1 VNAVMNYDFR
11 RWYARKQ
18 NVVVE
23 NRDWTAG
30 VSGWLGKLGE
40 TRKGDEMQANTAF
53 AGTADAVTPA
63 TLQQCATPVEKYTD
77 EQVRQFVIAL
87 EDPFDPSEIK
97 WRVTNTTSDRRRGQ
111 VIAYADPR
119 AYTDRLNA
127 LFTVRGWTREYTVQV
142 IQNFERKERGNGD
155 GIISGKIVVT
165 CRVTI
170 DGMGSH
176 SGLGEEWADNENAGT
191 SAEAQA
197 FKRACSCFGLGRY
210 LYDLDGNWVDLDER
224 KQPLSKPRL
233 PDWAL
238 PRRKPAAT
246 GNQNGHKH
254 TNGSGHLKP
263 QTLSAQALADLR
275 TKVKSLCGQVG
286 FGLARSVA
294 SSIASMENPD
304 EIQDAEMLSA
314 VSSKLEDTLRGV
326 GRLRTATGVVGQAAF
341 SQLCREMNL
350 AGDCLDDIPD
360 RRTLRLLIE
369 ALERKAGATA
379 LQQNGNGHGEQ
390 AASRTSLGHGNEL
403 GVARANL
410 VREAQRVGK
419 LRNMKVSDVIDR
431 AAKGAFRF
439 GELRRITA
447 DSLPAVTA
455 ATDVLR
461 QVTQ

>member
-1 VNAVMNYDFR
+1 
-11 RWYARKQ
+11 
-18 NVVVE
+18 
-23 NRDWTAG
+23 
-30 VSGWLGKLGE
+30 
-40 TRKGDEMQANTAF
+40 MQANTAF

>member
-1 VNAVMNYDFR
+1 
-11 RWYARKQ
+11 
-18 NVVVE
+18 
-23 NRDWTAG
+23 
-30 VSGWLGKLGE
+30 
-40 TRKGDEMQANTAF
+40 MQGNTAF
-53 AGTADAVTPA
+53 AGTADAAAPA
-63 TLQQCATPVEKYTD
+63 TVQQCATPVEKYSD

-87 EDPFDPSEIK
+87 EDPFDPREIK

-210 LYDLDGNWVDLDER
+210 LYDLGGNWVDLDER
-224 KQPLSKPRL
+224 KQPLSRPKL

-238 PRRKPAAT
+238 PMRKPVAT
-246 GNQNGHKH
+246 GHQNGHNH
-254 TNGSGHLKP
+254 TNGNGHLKP
-263 QTLSAQALADLR
+263 QALSAQALADLR
-275 TKVKSLCGQVG
+275 TKVKSLCEQVG
-286 FGLARSVA
+286 FGLAKSVTR
-294 SSIASMENPD
+294 SIASGENPD
-304 EIQDAEMLSA
+304 EIQDAGMLNA
-314 VSSKLEDTLRGV
+314 VSMKLEDTLRGV
-326 GRLRTATGVVGQAAF
+326 ERLRTATGVVGQTTF

-360 RRTLRLLIE
+360 RRTLRQLIE
-369 ALERKAGATA
+369 ALERKAGATP
-379 LQQNGNGHGEQ
+379 LQQNGNGHGG
-390 AASRTSLGHGNEL
+390 ASANRTSVGRGNEL
-403 GVARANL
+403 GAARADL

-455 ATDVLR
+455 ATEVLR
-461 QVTQ
+461 HVKQ

>member
-1 VNAVMNYDFR
+1 
-11 RWYARKQ
+11 
-18 NVVVE
+18 
-23 NRDWTAG
+23 
-30 VSGWLGKLGE
+30 
-40 TRKGDEMQANTAF
+40 MQGNTAF
-53 AGTADAVTPA
+53 AGTADAASPA
-63 TLQQCATPVEKYTD
+63 TVQQCATPVEKYTD
-77 EQVRQFVIAL
+77 EQVRQLVIAL
-87 EDPFDPSEIK
+87 EDPFDPREIK
-97 WRVTNTTSDRRRGQ
+97 WRVTNTNSDRRRGQ

-210 LYDLDGNWVDLDER
+210 LYDLGGNWVDLDER
-224 KQPLSKPRL
+224 KQPLSRPRL

-238 PRRKPAAT
+238 PKRKPAAT
-246 GNQNGHKH
+246 GHQNGHNR
-254 TNGSGHLKP
+254 TNANGHLK
-263 QTLSAQALADLR
+263 SQALSVPAFADLR
-275 TKVKSLCGQVG
+275 TKVKSLCEQVG
-286 FGLARSVA
+286 FGLARSVTR
-294 SSIASMENPD
+294 SIASIENPD
-304 EIQDAEMLSA
+304 EIHDAGMLSA
-314 VSSKLEDTLRGV
+314 VSVKLEDTLRGLE
-326 GRLRTATGVVGQAAF
+326 RLRTATGVVGQTTF
-341 SQLCREMNL
+341 SQVCREMNL

-360 RRTLRLLIE
+360 RRTLRQLIE
-369 ALERKAGATA
+369 ALEREAGATP
-379 LQQNGNGHGEQ
+379 LRQNGNGHGG
-390 AASRTSLGHGNEL
+390 ASANRTSARRGNEM
-403 GVARANL
+403 GAARADL

-439 GELRRITA
+439 GELRRLTA
-447 DSLPAVTA
+447 DSLAAVTA
-455 ATDVLR
+455 ARDVLR

>member
-1 VNAVMNYDFR
+1 
-11 RWYARKQ
+11 
-18 NVVVE
+18 
-23 NRDWTAG
+23 
-30 VSGWLGKLGE
+30 
-40 TRKGDEMQANTAF
+40 MQGNTAF
-53 AGTADAVTPA
+53 AGTADAASPA
-63 TLQQCATPVEKYTD
+63 TVQQCATPVEKYTD
-77 EQVRQFVIAL
+77 EQVRQFVVAL
-87 EDPFDPSEIK
+87 EDPFDPREIK
-97 WRVTNTTSDRRRGQ
+97 WRVTNATSDRRRGQ

-210 LYDLDGNWVDLDER
+210 LYDLGGNWVDLDER
-224 KQPLSKPRL
+224 KQPLSRPRL

-238 PRRKPAAT
+238 PKRKPAAT
-246 GNQNGHKH
+246 GHQNGHNH
-254 TNGSGHLKP
+254 TNGNGHLKP
-263 QTLSAQALADLR
+263 QALSAQALADLR
-275 TKVKSLCGQVG
+275 TKVKSLCEQVG
-286 FGLARSVA
+286 FGLAKSVTR
-294 SSIASMENPD
+294 SIASGENPD
-304 EIQDAEMLSA
+304 EIQDAGMLNA
-314 VSSKLEDTLRGV
+314 VSMKLEDTLRGV
-326 GRLRTATGVVGQAAF
+326 ERLRTATGVVGQTTF
-341 SQLCREMNL
+341 SQRCRELNL

-360 RRTLRLLIE
+360 RRTLRQLIE
-369 ALERKAGATA
+369 ALEREAGADP
-379 LQQNGNGHGEQ
+379 LRQNGNGHGG
-390 AASRTSLGHGNEL
+390 ASANRTGARRGDEL
-403 GVARANL
+403 GAARADL

-419 LRNMKVSDVIDR
+419 LRDMKVSDVIDR

-439 GELRRITA
+439 GELRRLTT
-447 DSLPAVTA
+447 DSLPALTA
-455 ATDVLR
+455 ARDVLR